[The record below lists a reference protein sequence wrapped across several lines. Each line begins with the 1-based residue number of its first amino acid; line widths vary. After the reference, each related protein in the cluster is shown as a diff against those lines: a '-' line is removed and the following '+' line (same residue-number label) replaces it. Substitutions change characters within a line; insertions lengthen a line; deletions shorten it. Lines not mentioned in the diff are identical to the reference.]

1 MADWRPNLHCRGR
14 EYPHIMGI
22 VNVTPD
28 SFHPRSRVIDP
39 ELAVERALEMEKE
52 GATWIDVGAESTRPG
67 AEEMSEKEEIERL
80 IPVIRGIRSAL
91 PEALISAD
99 TRKSGVALSAIEA
112 GADMINDVSGLG
124 DEKMVEI
131 VAKHNLPICVMHM
144 RGVPEN
150 MQRNLDYDDVVEE
163 VKGELARSA
172 ELLVHSGLDASMIV
186 IDPGI
191 GFGKSLDQNLLLL
204 KAGRSL
210 VPDERMSLMWGVSR
224 KSMFKDLLGR
234 ESTEERLSGTLGVAA
249 MAKEKGVDILRVH
262 DVGEH
267 VDLFRAM
274 LSVG

>member
-1 MADWRPNLHCRGR
+1 
-14 EYPHIMGI
+14 MGI

-39 ELAVERALEMEKE
+39 ELAVERALEMDKE

-191 GFGKSLDQNLLLL
+191 GFGKSLDQNILLL